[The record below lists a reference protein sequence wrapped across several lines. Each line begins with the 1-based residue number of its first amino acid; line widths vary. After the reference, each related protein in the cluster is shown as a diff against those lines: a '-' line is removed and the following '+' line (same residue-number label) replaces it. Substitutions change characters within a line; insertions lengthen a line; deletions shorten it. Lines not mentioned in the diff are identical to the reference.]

1 MKKLCALFL
10 GLMLAACSKDPA
22 SQIKGNDYILLDAPE
37 GMEIS
42 LSFDAEA
49 PKFYGQ
55 AVNRYFGNYELNGD
69 KIKFSAIGSTMMA
82 APEPMMKAE
91 TEYFKNLGNIET
103 VSFEDGNLVLKGC
116 DTTLKFEQVDPE

>member
-1 MKKLCALFL
+1 MKKICALVL
-10 GLMLAACSKDPA
+10 GLMLAACSKNPA
-22 SQIKGNDYILLDAPE
+22 EQIKGNDYVLIDAPE

-42 LSFDAEA
+42 IGFDNEA

-55 AVNRYFGNYELNGD
+55 AVNRYFGNYEIDGN

-91 TEYFKNLGNIET
+91 TEYFQNIGNIENIKI
-103 VSFEDGNLVLKGC
+103 EGNKLILSGG
-116 DTTLKFEQVDPE
+116 DTKLEFEQVEQE

>member
-1 MKKLCALFL
+1 MKKICVLIF
-10 GLMLAACSKDPA
+10 GLMLAACSKDHTA
-22 SQIKGNDYILLDAPE
+22 KIKGNDYILLNAPE

-55 AVNRYFGNYELNGD
+55 AVNRYFGSYELDGS

-91 TEYFKNLGNIET
+91 TEYFQNLDMVENI
-103 VSFEDGNLVLKGC
+103 SFENGDLVLSGGGVN
-116 DTTLKFEQVDPE
+116 LKFEIIDPE

>member
-49 PKFYGQ
+49 PKF
-55 AVNRYFGNYELNGD
+55 
-69 KIKFSAIGSTMMA
+69 
-82 APEPMMKAE
+82 
-91 TEYFKNLGNIET
+91 
-103 VSFEDGNLVLKGC
+103 
-116 DTTLKFEQVDPE
+116 

>member
-1 MKKLCALFL
+1 MKKICAFVF

-22 SQIKGNDYILLDAPE
+22 AEIKGNDYVLLNAPE

-55 AVNRYFGNYELNGD
+55 AVNRYFGGYEINGG

-91 TEYFKNLGNIET
+91 TEYFQNLGKVENI
-103 VSFEDGNLVLKGC
+103 SFDNGDLVLSG
-116 DTTLKFEQVDPE
+116 DGVNLKFEIVDQE

>member
-1 MKKLCALFL
+1 MRSFSRPDAGRVQQRS
-10 GLMLAACSKDPA
+10 GLADQRQRLYSARRAGRN
-22 SQIKGNDYILLDAPE
+22 GNF
-37 GMEIS
+37 

-103 VSFEDGNLVLKGC
+103 VSFEDGNLVLKGG

>member
-10 GLMLAACSKDPA
+10 GLMLFACSKDSALP
-22 SQIKGNDYILLDAPE
+22 IKGNDYVLLDAPE

-49 PKFYGQ
+49 PKFYGH
-55 AVNRYFGNYELNGD
+55 AVNRYFGNYELND
-69 KIKFSAIGSTMMA
+69 NRIKFSAIGSTMMA

-91 TEYFKNLGNIET
+91 TEFFKNLGEIET
-103 VSFEDGNLVLKGC
+103 ISFEEGYMVLKGN

>member
-1 MKKLCALFL
+1 
-10 GLMLAACSKDPA
+10 MLAACSKDPA

-82 APEPMMKAE
+82 APESMMKAE

-103 VSFEDGNLVLKGC
+103 VSFEDGNLVLKGG